1 MNKILSNSYTE
12 VSYILNLLGDDY
24 KSKIPSQILK
34 CIYNNKNNNYKFNID
49 TNIEEANIS
58 RNALIIISIFNLKY
72 WENDEVEKE
81 RLRKI
86 YNINEQIFQKKINEY
101 KNNDWLNRDR
111 KNLNYVIEEKSL
123 IIKDDNSI
131 WSKIKNFFKR
141 ILKK

>member
-12 VSYILNLLGDDY
+12 VSYILNILGDEY

-101 KNNDWLNRDR
+101 
-111 KNLNYVIEEKSL
+111 VIEEKSL

-131 WSKIKNFFKR
+131 WSKIKNFFKI

>member
-1 MNKILSNSYTE
+1 MNKVLSDSYTE
-12 VSYILNLLGDDY
+12 VSYILNILGDNY
-24 KSKIPSQILK
+24 KNKIPKKILE

-86 YNINEQIFQKKINEY
+86 YNTNEQIFQKKINEY

-111 KNLNYVIEEKSL
+111 KNLNYVIEEKRL

>member
-1 MNKILSNSYTE
+1 MNKVLSDSYTE
-12 VSYILNLLGDDY
+12 VSYILNILGDNY
-24 KSKIPSQILK
+24 KNKIPKKILE

>member
-1 MNKILSNSYTE
+1 MTE
-12 VSYILNLLGDDY
+12 KLELYRCEICGNMV
-24 KSKIPSQILK
+24 
-34 CIYNNKNNNYKFNID
+34 
-49 TNIEEANIS
+49 EVVIS
-58 RNALIIISIFNLKY
+58 GVGELVCCGKPMKKLTPK
-72 WENDEVEKE
+72 NDEVEKE